1 MHKREKIEEA
11 KYFYSKM
18 IKNYEHINYFRYN
31 LSAFLSA
38 ARSPLQYA
46 YKEVNPKDK
55 SLAKPEAQNWYK
67 KVMEDPL
74 LKFLRDERNDNIHDE
89 PVSFRKDIEIA
100 IAEAVGVGESLS
112 AKIKRTDGSV
122 ELRENLINTRPKTKN
137 VKATVESKST
147 YRFDKWTGDED
158 VLTLCEKYIQELEK
172 VVRDG
177 VSKGFITE

>member
-18 IKNYEHINYFRYN
+18 IKNYELINYFRYN

-46 YKEVNPKDK
+46 FREANPKK
-55 SLAKPEAQNWYK
+55 NPAAKPEALDWYK

-74 LKFLRDERNDNIHDE
+74 LKFLRDERNDNIHVE
-89 PVSFRKDIEIA
+89 PVSFRKEFDIA
-100 IAEAVGVGESLS
+100 IAEAVEVGEWVAVRIQSPEGEEETETTPVVTEPK
-112 AKIKRTDGSV
+112 AKK
-122 ELRENLINTRPKTKN
+122 

-147 YRFDKWTGDED
+147 YRFDNWTGDED
-158 VLTLCEKYIQELEK
+158 VLTLCERYIQELEK
-172 VVRDG
+172 VVKDG
-177 VSKGFITE
+177 VSKGFITG